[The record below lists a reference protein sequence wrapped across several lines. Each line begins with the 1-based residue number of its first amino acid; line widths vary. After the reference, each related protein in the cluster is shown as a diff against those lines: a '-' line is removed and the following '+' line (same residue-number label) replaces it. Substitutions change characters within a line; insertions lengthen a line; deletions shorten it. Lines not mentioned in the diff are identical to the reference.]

1 MHLIKELKK
10 MKKILL
16 SSIFAA
22 SMVAGSAFSQSG
34 AELGTLTCKVEGVS
48 NIVVYTKQTF
58 DCSFKRSNGE
68 IEAYDGVIK
77 SYGVDLSIKQD
88 FTLVWG
94 VLAPTDTANMPDSIA
109 GTYSG
114 VGADI
119 ALAVGVGAKVLV
131 GGGENSFTLQPVSVA
146 GVTGGGA
153 SLGVQQFVLAPAS

>member
-1 MHLIKELKK
+1 MIKTLVFPCA
-10 MKKILL
+10 L
-16 SSIFAA
+16 AA
-22 SMVAGSAFSQSG
+22 SVVASTALAQSG
-34 AELGTLTCKVEGVS
+34 AEVGTLTCKVEDVS

-58 DCSFKRSNGE
+58 DCSFKRANGTVE
-68 IEAYDGVIK
+68 IYDGVIK

-88 FTLVWG
+88 FTIVWA
-94 VLAPTDTANMPDSIA
+94 VLAPTDVAKAPDSLA

-153 SLGVQQFVLAPAS
+153 SLGVEQFVLTPAS